1 MKKKAAVIGAGF
13 GGLAAALRARSKGY
27 DVTIF
32 EKGQQL
38 GGRARVFKRGGFK
51 HDAGP
56 TVITAPWLLEELFQ
70 LFGKNIKDYVEL
82 RKLDLWYRFVYPD
95 GSSFDY
101 TRDIQKTLAQIQ
113 NLSPVDVQGYQNLL
127 KDSEKIFNVGFD
139 QLSAKPFH
147 NLFFMLRQ
155 VPAMIRLRA
164 HRTVWQFVASHLKHE
179 KLRQAFSIQP
189 LLVGGNPFDTT
200 SIYSLIHFLERK
212 WGIYF
217 PMGGTGSLV
226 AALGKLALE
235 EGISIRLQTEIKN
248 IKAANKKVVSIET
261 RKGEIVPCD
270 ILISNGDPKITYNT
284 INHNKYSKNWKVKLR
299 EKYSKYSMALFV
311 LFFGTKKQYANVAHH
326 TIWFGKRYKEL
337 LSEIF
342 HGNKLP
348 EDFSLYIHRPTATD
362 PSFAPKDCDSFYVL
376 SPVPNLK
383 ADIDWKIQGAE
394 YASTIIDSLNDT
406 ILPNLKDN
414 IVESFFM
421 TPEDFK
427 KDYISEYGAG
437 FSIAPVF
444 YQSAWFRYH
453 NKAEGIKNLYLVGA
467 GTHPGAGLPGVLCSA
482 KVVDSI
488 L

>member
-1 MKKKAAVIGAGF
+1 MY
-13 GGLAAALRARSKGY
+13 RATK
-27 DVTIF
+27 
-32 EKGQQL
+32 
-38 GGRARVFKRGGFK
+38 
-51 HDAGP
+51 
-56 TVITAPWLLEELFQ
+56 
-70 LFGKNIKDYVEL
+70 
-82 RKLDLWYRFVYPD
+82 
-95 GSSFDY
+95 
-101 TRDIQKTLAQIQ
+101 
-113 NLSPVDVQGYQNLL
+113 LL

-235 EGISIRLQTEIKN
+235 EGISIRLQAEIKN

-270 ILISNGDPKITYNT
+270 ILISNGDPKVTYNT
-284 INHNKYSKNWKVKLR
+284 INNNKYSKNWKVKLR

-311 LFFGTKKQYANVAHH
+311 LFFEQKNNMQMSR
-326 TIWFGKRYKEL
+326 IIRYGLEKDIRNCFPKFSMVTNYPRIFLFTFTGRQRQTRL
-337 LSEIF
+337 L
-342 HGNKLP
+342 H
-348 EDFSLYIHRPTATD
+348 
-362 PSFAPKDCDSFYVL
+362 PKDCDSFYVL

-406 ILPNLKDN
+406 ILPNLKDT

-421 TPEDFK
+421 TPEDLKRIIFRNMEQA
-427 KDYISEYGAG
+427 SQ
-437 FSIAPVF
+437 FLLFLSIC
-444 YQSAWFRYH
+444 
-453 NKAEGIKNLYLVGA
+453 LV
-467 GTHPGAGLPGVLCSA
+467 PIPQ
-482 KVVDSI
+482 
-488 L
+488 

>member
-1 MKKKAAVIGAGF
+1 MKKKVVVMGAGF

-38 GGRARVFKRGGFK
+38 GGRARVFNRGGFK

-82 RKLDLWYRFVYPD
+82 RKLDLWYRFIYPD

-101 TRDIQKTLAQIQ
+101 TRDIQKTLTQIQ
-113 NLSPVDVQGYQNLL
+113 SLSPVDVQGYQNLL
-127 KDSEKIFNVGFD
+127 NDSEKIFKIGFD

-155 VPAMIRLRA
+155 VPAMIRLKA

-189 LLVGGNPFDTT
+189 LLVGGNPFNTT

-212 WGIYF
+212 WGICF
-217 PMGGTGSLV
+217 PMGGTGALV
-226 AALGKLALE
+226 AALGKLAVE
-235 EGISIRLQTEIKN
+235 EGISIKLHAEIKN
-248 IKAANKKVVSIET
+248 IKAANKQVIAIET
-261 RKGEIVPCD
+261 QKGEVVPCD
-270 ILISNGDPKITYNT
+270 ILISNGDPKVTYT
-284 INHNKYSKNWKVKLR
+284 MINNNNYSKNWKVKFR

-311 LFFGTKKQYANVAHH
+311 LFFGTKKQYANIAHH

-342 HGNKLP
+342 HGKKLP
-348 EDFSLYIHRPTATD
+348 DDFSLYIHRPTATD

-383 ADIDWKIQGAE
+383 ADIDWKVQGAE
-394 YASTIIDSLNDT
+394 YASKIIDSLNDT
-406 ILPNLKDN
+406 ILPNLKEN

-427 KDYISEYGAG
+427 KDYMSEHGAG